1 MSAPARI
8 LIVDDDRDL
17 VAALTLALTGRRF
30 TVLAAHD
37 PAAGQALAEAERP
50 DLILLDVMMPSATEG
65 FHFVWQMRRRDEAYF
80 REVPILIISAIHQQ
94 TQLRFYPESGDG
106 TYRAGEFLPVQGF
119 IDKPID
125 PEELIS
131 RVTDA
136 LELARRG

>member
-1 MSAPARI
+1 VSTPARI

-17 VAALTLALTGRRF
+17 VAALTMALSGRGF

-37 PAAGQALAEAERP
+37 PAAGQAVAEAERP

-94 TQLRFYPESGDG
+94 TELRFYPESGDG

-125 PEELIS
+125 PEDLIA
-131 RVTDA
+131 RVTHA
-136 LELARRG
+136 LELARPG

>member
-1 MSAPARI
+1 VSAPARI

-17 VAALTLALTGRRF
+17 VAALTLALEGRGF

-37 PAAGQALAEAERP
+37 AASGQALAEAERP

-65 FHFVWQMRRRDEAYF
+65 FHFVWQLRRRDEAYF
-80 REVPILIISAIHQQ
+80 NEVPILIISAIHQQ
-94 TQLRFYPESGDG
+94 TQLRFYPESSDG

-125 PEELIS
+125 PEELIA
-131 RVTDA
+131 RVAHA
-136 LELARRG
+136 LELARPR